1 MSPLTTTGW
10 YEVHTVQTTQ
20 TQTQTQ
26 SSECGH
32 PPASQHRSSLVILLV
47 LCLYSRPRLRGV
59 NSIGSVQ
66 HSTCSA
72 QPSCAVHFTLVHAQ
86 MVCWPAGPVSA
97 AQKHA
102 GMARQAGYPLVWYLS
117 SALSAGW
124 RLKSGD
130 GSTAAPFWIPSL
142 PE

>member
-1 MSPLTTTGW
+1 MSPLTTTVW
-10 YEVHTVQTTQ
+10 YEVQCSVQTTQ
-20 TQTQTQ
+20 SQ
-26 SSECGH
+26 SSECGR
-32 PPASQHRSSLVILLV
+32 PPASTDHRLLSFSSSLSNRGPVPEVSIRSV
-47 LCLYSRPRLRGV
+47 LS
-59 NSIGSVQ
+59 
-66 HSTCSA
+66 STCSA

-97 AQKHA
+97 VQKHA
-102 GMARQAGYPLVWYLS
+102 GMVRQAGYPLVWYLS

-130 GSTAAPFWIPSL
+130 GSTAAPFSIPSL

>member
-1 MSPLTTTGW
+1 MSPLTTTVW
-10 YEVHTVQTTQ
+10 YELQYSTPYTQ
-20 TQTQTQ
+20 LRARAA
-26 SSECGH
+26 SAAAR
-32 PPASQHRSSLVILLV
+32 PPARIIAC
-47 LCLYSRPRLRGV
+47 CLSRPLSNRGPV
-59 NSIGSVQ
+59 PEVSIRSVLS
-66 HSTCSA
+66 STCSA

-97 AQKHA
+97 VEKHA
-102 GMARQAGYPLVWYLS
+102 GMVRQAGYPLVWYLS